1 MRQKAYY
8 TNSDT
13 ENNLYTTGN
22 KYMLSDT
29 TEYKGLY
36 HKYKST
42 NEIYTEAKWS
52 PLKSKPLIP
61 FKETSAIVM
70 LYKTLNPDIK
80 TEYNGP
86 TNHRVKISFEDRK
99 NGVIDRYFLQKVNEP
114 KIIEI
119 SKQTFEDFAAL
130 KVDPNLYKTAKLK
143 WHITGQIEDSQNG
156 SLVTFGV
163 KTKNKQAIKE
173 ANKNLQRLD
182 VKLRNLAEFFSDT
195 TFNVPDDIN
204 NLDNT

>member
-8 TNSDT
+8 TKSDS

-119 SKQTFEDFAAL
+119 SKQIFEDFAAL

>member
-8 TNSDT
+8 TKSDT
-13 ENNLYTTGN
+13 ENNLYTIGN

-29 TEYKGLY
+29 TEYKGSY
-36 HKYKST
+36 HRYIST
-42 NEIYTEAKWS
+42 NEIYTEAQWS

-80 TEYNGP
+80 TAYIGP
-86 TNHRVKISFEDRK
+86 TDYRVKISLEDRK
-99 NGVIDRYFLQKVNEP
+99 KGSIDRYFLKKVNEP
-114 KIIEI
+114 RIIEI

-143 WHITGQIEDSQNG
+143 WHITGEIADSQIG
-156 SLVTFGV
+156 SLLELGV
-163 KTKNKQAIKE
+163 ETKNKRAVQE

-182 VKLRNLAEFFSDT
+182 VKLRNLTEFFSDT

>member
-8 TNSDT
+8 TKSDS

-80 TEYNGP
+80 TEYTGP
-86 TNHRVKISFEDRK
+86 TNHRVKINLEDRK

-119 SKQTFEDFAAL
+119 SKQIFEDFAAL

-163 KTKNKQAIKE
+163 KTKNKQAITE
-173 ANKNLQRLD
+173 ANKNLPGLISQ
-182 VKLRNLAEFFSDT
+182 LRNFTQYYADISFLI
-195 TFNVPDDIN
+195 PDDIN

>member
-8 TNSDT
+8 TKSDS

-36 HKYKST
+36 HRYKST

-52 PLKSKPLIP
+52 PLKSKLLIP

-80 TEYNGP
+80 TEYTGP
-86 TNHRVKISFEDRK
+86 TNHRVKINLEDRK

-119 SKQTFEDFAAL
+119 SKQIFEDFAAL

-143 WHITGQIEDSQNG
+143 WHITGEIEDSQNG

>member
-119 SKQTFEDFAAL
+119 SKQIFEDFAAL

>member
-8 TNSDT
+8 TNSDI

-86 TNHRVKISFEDRK
+86 PNHRLKISFEDRK
-99 NGVIDRYFLQKVNEP
+99 TEVIDKYFFQKVNEP

-119 SKQTFEDFAAL
+119 SKQIFEDFAAL

>member
-99 NGVIDRYFLQKVNEP
+99 NGVIDRYFLKKVNEP
-114 KIIEI
+114 RIIEI
-119 SKQTFEDFAAL
+119 SKQIFEDFAAL

>member
-36 HKYKST
+36 HRYKST
-42 NEIYTEAKWS
+42 NEIYTESQWA
-52 PLKSKPLIP
+52 PLKSKLLIP

-80 TEYNGP
+80 TEYTGP
-86 TNHRVKISFEDRK
+86 TNHRVKINLEDRK

-119 SKQTFEDFAAL
+119 SKQIFEDFAAL

-143 WHITGQIEDSQNG
+143 WHITGEIADSQIG

-163 KTKNKQAIKE
+163 ETKNKRAVQK

-182 VKLRNLAEFFSDT
+182 VKLRNLTEFFSDT